1 MVYGSGKRCSAATG
15 GGSNCPGAHMDRHPR
30 RLPVFLK
37 LAQIRFPIGAIA
49 SIAHRVSG
57 VLLFIALPVVAVL
70 LDTSL
75 RDEAGFASVRDLIS
89 SPLAVVAA
97 GVLVWALVHHVL
109 AGIRHLLMD
118 VGIGGELE
126 RARASARLVL
136 IAAPAL
142 AVFLLFWG
150 LS

>member
-1 MVYGSGKRCSAATG
+1 
-15 GGSNCPGAHMDRHPR
+15 MDRHPR

-57 VLLFIALPVVAVL
+57 ALLFIALPVVAVL

-142 AVFLLFWG
+142 AVFLLSWG

>member
-1 MVYGSGKRCSAATG
+1 
-15 GGSNCPGAHMDRHPR
+15 MDKQPR
-30 RLPVFLK
+30 RLLVFLN

-57 VLLFIALPVVAVL
+57 VLMFIALPVLAAL
-70 LDTSL
+70 LDASL
-75 RDEAGFASVRDLIS
+75 RSEAGFASVRGLLS
-89 SPLAVVAA
+89 SPLALVVS
-97 GVLVWALVHHVL
+97 GVLAWALVHHVL

-136 IAAPAL
+136 LAAPAL
-142 AVFLLFWG
+142 ALLLLVWG
-150 LS
+150 LP

>member
-1 MVYGSGKRCSAATG
+1 
-15 GGSNCPGAHMDRHPR
+15 MDRHPR

-57 VLLFIALPVVAVL
+57 VLLFIALPVVSVL

-89 SPLAVVAA
+89 SPLVVVAA

>member
-1 MVYGSGKRCSAATG
+1 
-15 GGSNCPGAHMDRHPR
+15 MDRHPR
-30 RLPVFLK
+30 RLPVFLN

-142 AVFLLFWG
+142 AVFLLSWG

>member
-1 MVYGSGKRCSAATG
+1 
-15 GGSNCPGAHMDRHPR
+15 MDKQPR

>member
-1 MVYGSGKRCSAATG
+1 
-15 GGSNCPGAHMDRHPR
+15 MDRHPR

-57 VLLFIALPVVAVL
+57 VLLFIALPVVSVL

>member
-1 MVYGSGKRCSAATG
+1 
-15 GGSNCPGAHMDRHPR
+15 MDRHPR

-150 LS
+150 VS

>member
-1 MVYGSGKRCSAATG
+1 
-15 GGSNCPGAHMDRHPR
+15 MDRHPR

-136 IAAPAL
+136 FAAPAL
-142 AVFLLFWG
+142 ALLLLVWG

>member
-1 MVYGSGKRCSAATG
+1 
-15 GGSNCPGAHMDRHPR
+15 MDRYSR
-30 RLPVFLK
+30 RLPVFLN

-126 RARASARLVL
+126 RARTSARLVL

-142 AVFLLFWG
+142 AVLLLVWG

>member
-1 MVYGSGKRCSAATG
+1 
-15 GGSNCPGAHMDRHPR
+15 MDRHPR

>member
-1 MVYGSGKRCSAATG
+1 
-15 GGSNCPGAHMDRHPR
+15 MDRYSR
-30 RLPVFLK
+30 RLPVFLN

-118 VGIGGELE
+118 VGSGGELE

-142 AVFLLFWG
+142 AVFLLSWG
-150 LS
+150 LA

>member
-1 MVYGSGKRCSAATG
+1 
-15 GGSNCPGAHMDRHPR
+15 MDRHPR

-97 GVLVWALVHHVL
+97 GVLLWALVHHLL
-109 AGIRHLLMD
+109 AGVRHLLMD
-118 VGIGGELE
+118 VGVGSELV

-136 IAAPAL
+136 VAAPAL
-142 AVFLLFWG
+142 TLLFLVWG

>member
-1 MVYGSGKRCSAATG
+1 
-15 GGSNCPGAHMDRHPR
+15 MDRYSR
-30 RLPVFLK
+30 RLPVFLN

-57 VLLFIALPVVAVL
+57 VLLFIALPVLAVL
-70 LDTSL
+70 LDASL

-136 IAAPAL
+136 FAAPAL
-142 AVFLLFWG
+142 ALLLLVWG

>member
-1 MVYGSGKRCSAATG
+1 
-15 GGSNCPGAHMDRHPR
+15 MDKQPR
-30 RLPVFLK
+30 RLPVFLN

-57 VLLFIALPVVAVL
+57 VLLFIALPVLAAL
-70 LDTSL
+70 LDASL
-75 RDEAGFASVRDLIS
+75 RSEAGFASVRGLLS
-89 SPLAVVAA
+89 SPLALVVS
-97 GVLVWALVHHVL
+97 GVLAWALVHHVL

-136 IAAPAL
+136 LAAPAL
-142 AVFLLFWG
+142 ALLLLVWG
-150 LS
+150 LPRGCSTDSGRGWSSASAPCCCSC

>member
-1 MVYGSGKRCSAATG
+1 
-15 GGSNCPGAHMDRHPR
+15 MDRHPR

-142 AVFLLFWG
+142 AVFLLSWG
-150 LS
+150 L

>member
-1 MVYGSGKRCSAATG
+1 
-15 GGSNCPGAHMDRHPR
+15 MDKQPR
-30 RLPVFLK
+30 RLPVFLN

-57 VLLFIALPVVAVL
+57 VLMFIALPVLAAL
-70 LDTSL
+70 LDASL
-75 RDEAGFASVRDLIS
+75 RSEAGFASVRGLLS
-89 SPLAVVAA
+89 SPLALVVS
-97 GVLVWALVHHVL
+97 GVLAWALVHHVL

-136 IAAPAL
+136 LAAPAL
-142 AVFLLFWG
+142 ALLLLVWG
-150 LS
+150 LP

>member
-1 MVYGSGKRCSAATG
+1 
-15 GGSNCPGAHMDRHPR
+15 MDRHPR
-30 RLPVFLK
+30 RLPVFLN
-37 LAQIRFPIGAIA
+37 LAQIRFPMGAIA

>member
-1 MVYGSGKRCSAATG
+1 
-15 GGSNCPGAHMDRHPR
+15 MDKQPR
-30 RLPVFLK
+30 RLPVFLN
-37 LAQIRFPIGAIA
+37 LARIRFPIGAIA

-57 VLLFIALPVVAVL
+57 VLLFIALPVLAAL
-70 LDTSL
+70 LDASL
-75 RDEAGFASVRDLIS
+75 RSEAGFASVRGLLS
-89 SPLAVVAA
+89 SPLALVVS
-97 GVLVWALVHHVL
+97 GVLAWALVHHVL

-136 IAAPAL
+136 FAAPAL
-142 AVFLLFWG
+142 ALLLLVWG

>member
-1 MVYGSGKRCSAATG
+1 
-15 GGSNCPGAHMDRHPR
+15 MDRYSR
-30 RLPVFLK
+30 RLPVFLN

-142 AVFLLFWG
+142 AVFLLSWG

>member
-1 MVYGSGKRCSAATG
+1 
-15 GGSNCPGAHMDRHPR
+15 MDRHPR

-126 RARASARLVL
+126 RARTSAHLVL

-142 AVFLLFWG
+142 AVLLLVWG

>member
-1 MVYGSGKRCSAATG
+1 
-15 GGSNCPGAHMDRHPR
+15 MDRHPR

-126 RARASARLVL
+126 RARTSARLVL

-142 AVFLLFWG
+142 AVLLLVWG

>member
-1 MVYGSGKRCSAATG
+1 
-15 GGSNCPGAHMDRHPR
+15 MDRHPR

-57 VLLFIALPVVAVL
+57 ALLFIALPVVAVL

>member
-1 MVYGSGKRCSAATG
+1 
-15 GGSNCPGAHMDRHPR
+15 MDRYSR

-37 LAQIRFPIGAIA
+37 LAQIRFTIGAIA

-136 IAAPAL
+136 IAAPRSPARNT
-142 AVFLLFWG
+142 AAPAPSANNAFATI
-150 LS
+150 